1 MTTTGLRRTSRKIK
15 SSRSDKIFYTVVT
28 VIITLFTLSVILPLL
43 NILASSFSNP
53 TAVVQGRVFF
63 WPVGFTL
70 DGYRAVFRTND
81 VWIGYRNTLMY
92 TSVGTVFN
100 VSVTMFCGF
109 ALSRQELPFRGFMMF
124 LFTFTMFFGGGL
136 IPTFINIVNL
146 GLFNSFWV
154 MIIPGL
160 MSVFSMIIARTF
172 IQSTIPGELYEAA
185 HIDGCDY
192 AYFFFRIVLPLSKAV
207 IAVLVLNY
215 AVGHW
220 NSFFNALIFLRD
232 RELFPLQLF
241 LREILVMNTIDD
253 AMLIDF
259 ELMEIRRGIA
269 DLLRYSL
276 IVVATL
282 PILCVYPFLQ
292 KYFMKGVM
300 IGSLKG

>member
-1 MTTTGLRRTSRKIK
+1 
-15 SSRSDKIFYTVVT
+15 
-28 VIITLFTLSVILPLL
+28 
-43 NILASSFSNP
+43 
-53 TAVVQGRVFF
+53 
-63 WPVGFTL
+63 
-70 DGYRAVFRTND
+70 
-81 VWIGYRNTLMY
+81 
-92 TSVGTVFN
+92 
-100 VSVTMFCGF
+100 
-109 ALSRQELPFRGFMMF
+109 
-124 LFTFTMFFGGGL
+124 
-136 IPTFINIVNL
+136 
-146 GLFNSFWV
+146 
-154 MIIPGL
+154 
-160 MSVFSMIIARTF
+160 MIIARTF